1 MGTCFLLR
9 GALPRLRGRLGR
21 NNRRSRYEGVMYRS
35 VNTSFDQ
42 FTNTSRQG
50 EKVVRLQRYA
60 PVRHRDFTVPTD
72 SASQARQRSPSALPF
87 PNIPPEIAAIE
98 FNHTGGIIGLSARAE
113 NGIAYSGNS

>member
-60 PVRHRDFTVPTD
+60 PVRHRALHGSDRLGL
-72 SASQARQRSPSALPF
+72 ASEAALPECPTF
-87 PNIPPEIAAIE
+87 PQYPA
-98 FNHTGGIIGLSARAE
+98 
-113 NGIAYSGNS
+113 GNSSHRIQSYRRHHRPFGAR